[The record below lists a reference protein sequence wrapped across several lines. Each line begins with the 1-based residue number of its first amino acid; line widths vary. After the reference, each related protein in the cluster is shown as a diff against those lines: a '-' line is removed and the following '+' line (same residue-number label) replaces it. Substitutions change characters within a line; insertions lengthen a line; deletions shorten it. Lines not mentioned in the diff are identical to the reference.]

1 MKVIFVVMNT
11 TWAVVKIRP
20 EKKFQACTGFEPM
33 TSDQL
38 PVGLLAQ
45 LVSHSSWV
53 QIPYRPEVFFSGL
66 IFTIAQVVFMTEYFF
81 GGFDNLLGLQ
91 GEVISHKPNRSPEW
105 PGFFYQGFLSSSHG
119 LHSFKGKGSPSFATF
134 VLRLSGAKVVW
145 LCNIAGAYVK
155 GTLVSPHL

>member
-1 MKVIFVVMNT
+1 
-11 TWAVVKIRP
+11 
-20 EKKFQACTGFEPM
+20 M

-66 IFTIAQVVFMTEYFF
+66 IYTIAQVVFMTEYFF

-91 GEVISHKPNRSPEW
+91 GEVISHKPNRSLE
-105 PGFFYQGFLSSSHG
+105 
-119 LHSFKGKGSPSFATF
+119 
-134 VLRLSGAKVVW
+134 
-145 LCNIAGAYVK
+145 
-155 GTLVSPHL
+155 